1 MATEVGMGEQQ
12 WWGRLGTAML
22 TRGTEED
29 RLEEEPLRGREVEER
44 FKKAVA
50 NPDRPEGGQ
59 G

>member
-1 MATEVGMGEQQ
+1 MGEQQ